1 MGDALYLLELLLV
14 ERNIVVLCNILQ
26 GLEQIVFHMLFALL
40 LLDDN
45 SPFEVEIIFLL
56 EDVKKRGVGTPV
68 DSDFLEFVA
77 EVVFDGL
84 LFEGVSCDNHVV
96 FAF

>member
-1 MGDALYLLELLLV
+1 LRDALDLLELLLV
-14 ERNIVVLCNILQ
+14 ERDVVVLCNVLQ
-26 GLEQIVFHMLFALL
+26 GLEQIVFHVLFALL

-45 SPFEVEIIFLL
+45 SPFEVEIVFLL
-56 EDVKKRGVGTPV
+56 EDVKKRGVGAPV
-68 DSDFLEFVA
+68 DSYFLKFVA

-84 LFEGVSCDNHVV
+84 LFEGVSCEDDVV